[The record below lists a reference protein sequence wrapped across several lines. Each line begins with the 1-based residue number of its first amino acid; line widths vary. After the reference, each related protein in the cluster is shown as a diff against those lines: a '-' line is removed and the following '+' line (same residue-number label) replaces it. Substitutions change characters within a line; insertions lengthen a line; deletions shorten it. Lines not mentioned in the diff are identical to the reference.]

1 MAAHMRA
8 VSAMMFPTGEASPV
22 VVGYNSWQDSRADVA
37 RMRMLDE
44 MGAAARERNRPA
56 PPLDLGGNM
65 QLGWRK

>member
-1 MAAHMRA
+1 MALHLKA
-8 VSAMMFPTGEASPV
+8 VRAMMFPTGEGTTC
-22 VVGYNSWQDSRADVA
+22 GYNSWSDSRADVA

-44 MGAAARERNRPA
+44 MGAAARERNRPP